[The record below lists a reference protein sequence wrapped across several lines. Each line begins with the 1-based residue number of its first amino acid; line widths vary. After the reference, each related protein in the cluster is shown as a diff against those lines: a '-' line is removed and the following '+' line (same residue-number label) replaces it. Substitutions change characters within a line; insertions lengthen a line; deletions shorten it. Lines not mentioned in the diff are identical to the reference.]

1 MTADPTYDHIV
12 IGVGPIGAATA
23 RHLAERGDSVLVIGP
38 EEPAG
43 FADHQ
48 GTWAG
53 HYDQGRMC
61 HVLEIPV
68 VTGMLTTRSI
78 RRFPE
83 LTRRTGVEFT
93 TDVECLSVNPAD
105 AAGDAAGEWFDRDV
119 LAANARDLGV
129 DVHLLDEEGLRRR
142 YPAVRFEPGH
152 VGVVQPGGMI
162 VNPRALVRA
171 ELAAASAAG
180 AVLVRDEVVALE
192 GGAGGGDDSGD
203 DDDKN
208 DDNNHNDDDKVVVT
222 AGGVRLRGRSIVLAL
237 GAAVNASGLLPRPL
251 QLFTLGATVVLVE
264 VDDPGGIDL
273 PATMYLKHR
282 DGAQQF
288 GGVVMSPVRYP
299 DGRWY
304 LKVAGSSVRET
315 PLGSAEEIAS
325 WVRTGGASADVDDAL
340 AVLTDLLPGVRLGRA
355 HTRPCLV
362 CATSTNHPYID
373 RVDDRTVLAVE
384 GERGVMAADEIGRLT
399 ADLAATGRWTD
410 PLPRDVFRA
419 RWAA

>member
-1 MTADPTYDHIV
+1 
-12 IGVGPIGAATA
+12 
-23 RHLAERGDSVLVIGP
+23 
-38 EEPAG
+38 
-43 FADHQ
+43 
-48 GTWAG
+48 
-53 HYDQGRMC
+53 MC
-61 HVLEIPV
+61 
-68 VTGMLTTRSI
+68 I
-78 RRFPE
+78 R
-83 LTRRTGVEFT
+83 
-93 TDVECLSVNPAD
+93 D
-105 AAGDAAGEWFDRDV
+105 
-119 LAANARDLGV
+119 
-129 DVHLLDEEGLRRR
+129 
-142 YPAVRFEPGH
+142 
-152 VGVVQPGGMI
+152 
-162 VNPRALVRA
+162 
-171 ELAAASAAG
+171 
-180 AVLVRDEVVALE
+180 RDEVVALG

-203 DDDKN
+203 DDDNN

>member
-1 MTADPTYDHIV
+1 MTTKPHYDHIV
-12 IGVGPIGAATA
+12 IGAGPIGASTA
-23 RHLAERGDSVLVIGP
+23 RHLAERGDSVAVIGP
-38 EEPAG
+38 EEPAD
-43 FADHQ
+43 FNDHQ

-53 HYDQGRMC
+53 YYDQGRMC

-83 LTRRTGVEFT
+83 LAQRTGIDFT
-93 TDVECLSVNPAD
+93 TDVDCLSVNPRD
-105 AAGDAAGEWFDRDV
+105 AAGDAAAEWFDRDV

-129 DVHLLDEEGLRRR
+129 DVHLLDEDELRRR
-142 YPAVRFEPGH
+142 YPELRFEPGH
-152 VGVVQPGGMI
+152 VGVVQPSGMI
-162 VNPRALVRA
+162 INPRALVRA
-171 ELAAASAAG
+171 ELAAATAAG
-180 AVLVRDEVVALE
+180 AELVRDEVVALV
-192 GGAGGGDDSGD
+192 D
-203 DDDKN
+203 N
-208 DDNNHNDDDKVVVT
+208 DDNDKDDNDDDKIAVT
-222 AGGVRLRGRSIVLAL
+222 AGGARLRGRSIVLAL
-237 GAAVNASGLLPRPL
+237 GAATNASGLLSRPL
-251 QLFTLGATVVLVE
+251 QLYTLGATVVLVE
-264 VDDPGGIDL
+264 VDEPSGIDL

-304 LKVAGSSVRET
+304 LKVAGSSVRKT
-315 PLGSAEEIAS
+315 PLSSTEEIAA
-325 WVRTGGASADVDDAL
+325 WVRTGGNAEDIDEAL
-340 AVLTDLLPGVRLGRA
+340 AVLADLLPGVRLGEA

-373 RVDDRTVLAVE
+373 RVDERTVLAVE

-419 RWAA
+419 RWAQ

>member
-1 MTADPTYDHIV
+1 MTTESRYDHIV
-12 IGVGPIGAATA
+12 IGAGPIGASTA
-23 RHLAERGDSVLVIGP
+23 RHLAERGESVLVIGP
-38 EEPAG
+38 EEPAD

-53 HYDQGRMC
+53 YYDQGRMG

-83 LTRRTGVEFT
+83 LAQRTGVEFT
-93 TDVECLSVNPAD
+93 TDVDCLSVNPRD
-105 AAGDAAGEWFDRDV
+105 AAGDSAAQWFDRDV

-129 DVHLLDEEGLRRR
+129 DVHLLDEEDLRRR
-142 YPAVRFEPGH
+142 YPALSFEPGH
-152 VGVVQPGGMI
+152 VGVVQPSGMI
-162 VNPRALVRA
+162 INPRALVRA

-180 AVLVRDEVVALE
+180 AALVRDEVVALE
-192 GGAGGGDDSGD
+192 EGD
-203 DDDKN
+203 DDDK
-208 DDNNHNDDDKVVVT
+208 VAVT
-222 AGGVRLRGRSIVLAL
+222 AGGARLRGRSIVLAL
-237 GAAVNASGLLPRPL
+237 GAATNASGLLPRPL
-251 QLFTLGATVVLVE
+251 QLYTLGATVVLVE
-264 VDDPGGIDL
+264 VDDPSTIAL

-304 LKVAGSSVRET
+304 VKVAGSSVRTT
-315 PLGSAEEIAS
+315 PLNSAEEIAA
-325 WVRTGGASADVDDAL
+325 WVRTGGNTRDIEEAR
-340 AVLTDLLPGVRLGRA
+340 AVLTDLLPGVRLGEA

-399 ADLAATGRWTD
+399 AQLAATGRWTD
-410 PLPRDVFRA
+410 SLTWAAFAA
-419 RWAA
+419 RWAQ

>member
-1 MTADPTYDHIV
+1 MTTKPHYDHIV
-12 IGVGPIGAATA
+12 IGAGPIGASTA
-23 RHLAERGDSVLVIGP
+23 RHLAERGDSVAVIGP
-38 EEPAG
+38 EEPAD
-43 FADHQ
+43 FTDHQ

-53 HYDQGRMC
+53 YYDQGRMC

-83 LTRRTGVEFT
+83 LAQRTGIDFT
-93 TDVECLSVNPAD
+93 TDVDCLSVNPRD
-105 AAGDAAGEWFDRDV
+105 AAGDAAAEWFDRDV

-129 DVHLLDEEGLRRR
+129 DVHLLDEDELRRR
-142 YPAVRFEPGH
+142 YPELRFEPGH
-152 VGVVQPGGMI
+152 VGVVQPSGMI
-162 VNPRALVRA
+162 INPRALVRA
-171 ELAAASAAG
+171 ELAAATAAG
-180 AVLVRDEVVALE
+180 AELVRDEVVALVDN
-192 GGAGGGDDSGD
+192 DDNDKDDND
-203 DDDKN
+203 DDDKIA
-208 DDNNHNDDDKVVVT
+208 VT
-222 AGGVRLRGRSIVLAL
+222 AGGARLRGRSIVLAL
-237 GAAVNASGLLPRPL
+237 GAATNASGLLSRPL
-251 QLFTLGATVVLVE
+251 QLYTLGATVVLVE
-264 VDDPGGIDL
+264 VDEPSGIDL

-304 LKVAGSSVRET
+304 LKVAGSSVRKT
-315 PLGSAEEIAS
+315 PLSSTEEIAA
-325 WVRTGGASADVDDAL
+325 WVRTGGNAEDIDEAL
-340 AVLTDLLPGVRLGRA
+340 AVLADLLPGVRLGEA

-373 RVDDRTVLAVE
+373 RVDERTVLAVE

-419 RWAA
+419 RWAQ